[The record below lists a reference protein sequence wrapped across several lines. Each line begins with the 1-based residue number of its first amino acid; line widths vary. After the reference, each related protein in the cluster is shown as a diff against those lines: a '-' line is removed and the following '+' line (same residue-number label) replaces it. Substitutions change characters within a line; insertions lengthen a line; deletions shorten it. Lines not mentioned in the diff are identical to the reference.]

1 MIDIDISSELIT
13 IIMLGGVFIGV
24 MTGYPL
30 AIVIGAV
37 ALIIGYIVFGNAV
50 ASVLYTR
57 AYDIMRNYVVL
68 AVPLFVFMG
77 VMLER
82 SGITE
87 RLYDVLYLWLGG
99 LRGGLAIVTVL
110 IGTVMAA
117 CVGIIAA
124 SVTMLALVALP
135 SMVKRGYSKSLAAGS
150 ICAGGTLGIL
160 IPPSIMLV
168 LYGPSAQI
176 SVGKLFFGAFIP
188 GFVLSVLYI
197 AYIGFRSLIQPEVAP
212 AVPLEER
219 KMPLKRKFIMLLTAL
234 VPPTLLVMAVLGTI
248 FTGIAPPTEAAGIGA
263 FAATMLTLAYRR
275 LNWRVLKE
283 VTTETG
289 RICGFILLIGA
300 MAFAFVGVFIRAGCG
315 QVVEDLILSTPG
327 GRWGIFA
334 IIMFFIFILG
344 FFIDWLGIVF
354 IMVPII
360 TPISETL
367 GFNQLWFGI
376 MVCVNLQMSFMT
388 PPFAFAIFII
398 KGAAPKELGLTMGDI
413 IRGVIPFVI
422 LIMVGLGLFVA
433 FPELILWLPGK
444 MIK

>member
-13 IIMLGGVFIGV
+13 IIMLGGIFVGV

-30 AIVIGAV
+30 AIVIGAL

-135 SMVKRGYSKSLAAGS
+135 SMVKRGYSKSFAAGS

-234 VPPTLLVMAVLGTI
+234 VPPTLLVMAVLGSI
-248 FTGIAPPTEAAGIGA
+248 FMGIAPPTEAAGIGA

-315 QVVEDLILSTPG
+315 EVVEELILSTPG

-398 KGAAPKELGLTMGDI
+398 RGAAPKELGLTMGDI